1 MPYYFI
7 ANIKIEDE
15 KEYNNYL
22 TEVDEVF
29 AKHNGKYLAVD
40 DNPTLLE
47 GKWDYSRSI
56 IIEFESECDFKEWYY
71 SDDYQRIFKH
81 RLTAAVCDTILVKG
95 KN

>member
-1 MPYYFI
+1 MSCYFV
-7 ANIKIEDE
+7 ANIKITDD

-22 TEVDEVF
+22 AEVDKVF
-29 AKHNGKYLAVD
+29 AKYNGKYLALD
-40 DNPTLLE
+40 ENPTLLE

-56 IIEFESECDFKEWYY
+56 IIEFESESDFKEWYY
-71 SDDYQRIFKH
+71 SDDYQRILKH